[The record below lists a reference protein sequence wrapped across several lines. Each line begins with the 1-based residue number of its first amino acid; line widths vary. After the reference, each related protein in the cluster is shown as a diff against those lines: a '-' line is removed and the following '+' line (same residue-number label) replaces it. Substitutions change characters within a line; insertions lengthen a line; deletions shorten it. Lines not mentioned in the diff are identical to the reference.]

1 MAIIPESQPSEYGL
15 AYNDNPWVL
24 RTTNY
29 TPTVRLRIS
38 VVPIDFPVSPAL
50 GTAIVYPTRA
60 EDSSGNVYLDRCFF
74 DPSQWLQSYIA
85 EQIAIP
91 SANHLG
97 FSVANKIHKEYL
109 LSAQEEDLDANGV
122 YVPNSVYLSGV
133 KSVWNGV
140 ENEIDWL
147 DFDYTDYTINTA
159 STTKKFLTDSPRTL
173 DINTGQSA
181 FLYFIVNA
189 TDAAAEY
196 ELKTYSDY
204 NGGGSLLNTAYVENP
219 INDYGGAWNLRY
231 GYIPVGTYDI
241 ENVNSALM
249 TGSTPATVFDGAK
262 SYTVQL
268 RNSSSDEVSELFTYN
283 IDQVCTKYT
292 PVRLHWLNKKGGFDS
307 FSFNLKSIEE
317 DSIKRESY
325 VKQSRT
331 FNGTTYAYGKESR
344 GTVDYDIRT
353 SKKLTINTDFLT
365 DEQSAWMLDLVS
377 SPSVYIEQNNE
388 LIAVNCKERR
398 FKKQTSLNDKLPQY
412 TFDIEYALTNRRQRG

>member
-1 MAIIPESQPSEYGL
+1 MAIIPESQPSEYAL
-15 AYNDNPWVL
+15 VYNDNAWVL

-50 GTAIVYPTRA
+50 GTARVYPTRA

-74 DPSQWLQSYIA
+74 DPSRWLQSYISA
-85 EQIAIP
+85 QIAIP

-97 FSVANKIHKEYL
+97 FAVANKIHKEYL

-122 YVPNSVYLSGV
+122 YQPNSIYLSSV

-140 ENEIDWL
+140 QDEIDWL
-147 DFDYTDYTINTA
+147 DFDYTEYLVNST

-189 TDAAAEY
+189 NDAAAEY
-196 ELKTYSDY
+196 EIKTYDA
-204 NGGGSLLNTAYVENP
+204 NGSLLNTAHVENP
-219 INDYGGAWNLRY
+219 INDFGGAWNLRY
-231 GYIPVGTYDI
+231 GYIPVGTHDI

-249 TGSTPATVFDGAK
+249 TGSTPSTIFSGAK

-268 RNSSSDEVSELFTYN
+268 RDSSNNYVSEKFTYN

-292 PVRLHWLNKKGGFDS
+292 PVRLHWLNSLGGFDS
-307 FSFNLKSIEE
+307 FNFNLKSIEE
-317 DSIKRESY
+317 DDIKRESY

-331 FNGTTYAYGKESR
+331 FNGTNYTYTKDAR
-344 GTVDYDIRT
+344 GTVDYDIRKT
-353 SKKLTINTDFLT
+353 KKLTINTDYLT
-365 DEQSAWMLDLVS
+365 DEQSEWMLDLVS
-377 SPSVYIEQNNE
+377 SPVVYIEQNNE
-388 LIAVNCKERR
+388 LIAVTCKERR
-398 FKKQTSLNDKLPQY
+398 FKKMTSLNDKLPQY